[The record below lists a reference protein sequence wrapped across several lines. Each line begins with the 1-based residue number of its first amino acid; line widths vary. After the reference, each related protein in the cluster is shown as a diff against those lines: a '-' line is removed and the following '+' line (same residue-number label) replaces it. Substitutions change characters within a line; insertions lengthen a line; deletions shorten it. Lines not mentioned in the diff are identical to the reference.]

1 MGKKLKIAVDIMGGD
16 YAPDE
21 IVKGA
26 LQAARESDVDIVL
39 VGTKPVLETSVKTF
53 SNAGIPVQEV
63 EATEMIKD
71 GEEPAFAVMRK
82 PNSSVALAARLVKS
96 GDADAMVSAGST
108 GACMVAALTQIGAL
122 PGIERP
128 MVGGAFLGL
137 APKTITLDLGAN
149 VGCQPYHLVDFAVAG
164 TVYARTFMD
173 IDNPT
178 VGLLNVGA
186 EEGKGNP
193 QAKEA
198 FGLLKN
204 SGLNFIGNVEGNDIP
219 AGKAN
224 VIVCDGFV
232 GNILVKFC
240 ESLGKGVSIWL
251 ANELKG
257 SMGKTDLDRVTSRL
271 YGLMSPGVAMGGGPM
286 WGVDGVV
293 GIAHGS
299 SRAHQIAGTI
309 KQVKIAV
316 ENGFVDQLKT
326 ELKKVQDKRAQGKS
340 EEVRNRSKRR

>member
-1 MGKKLKIAVDIMGGD
+1 MGKTLKIAVDIMGGD
-16 YAPDE
+16 YAPEE

-26 LQAARESDVDIVL
+26 LQAARELAVAIIL
-39 VGTKPVLETSVKTF
+39 VGPKDALKTAVPVFE
-53 SNAGIPVQEV
+53 NAGLPVHQV
-63 EATEMIKD
+63 EATEVIKD

-82 PNSSVALAARLVKS
+82 PNSSVAMAAKLVKS

-108 GACMVAALTQIGAL
+108 GAVMVAALQHVGAL

-128 MVGGAFLGL
+128 MVGGPFLGL

-149 VGCQPYHLVDFAVAG
+149 VGCQPYHLVEFAVAG
-164 TVYARTFMD
+164 TVYARTFMG

-178 VGLLNVGA
+178 VGLLNVGS
-186 EEGKGNP
+186 EEGKGNA

-204 SGLNFIGNVEGNDIP
+204 SGLNFIGNVEGHDIP

-224 VIVCDGFV
+224 VVVCDGFV
-232 GNILVKFC
+232 GNVLVKFC
-240 ESLGKGVSIWL
+240 ESLGKGVSNWL
-251 ANELKG
+251 SGELKDRLN
-257 SMGKTDLDRVTSRL
+257 KTDLDKLTSKL

-299 SRAHQIAGTI
+299 SKAHQIAGTLN
-309 KQVKIAV
+309 QVKIAV
-316 ENGFVDQLKT
+316 ESGFVGQLKT
-326 ELKKVQDKRAQGKS
+326 ELKKVQEKLPS
-340 EEVRNRSKRR
+340 EQSQ

>member
-16 YAPDE
+16 FAPDE

-26 LQAARESDVDIVL
+26 AQAAKELGVDIIL
-39 VGTKPVLETSVKTF
+39 VGTKEALEKSVDTF
-53 SNAGIPVQEV
+53 ITAKLPVQQV

-82 PNSSVALAARLVKS
+82 PNSSVAVAAKLVKS

-108 GACMVAALTQIGAL
+108 GAVMVAAFQHVGVL
-122 PGIERP
+122 PGVERP
-128 MVGGAFLGL
+128 MAGGAFLQL
-137 APKTITLDLGAN
+137 APKTVVLDLGAN
-149 VGCQPYHLVDFAVAG
+149 VGCQPYQLVDFAVAG
-164 TVYARTFMD
+164 TVFVRTFMG
-173 IDNPT
+173 IENPT

-204 SGLNFIGNVEGNDIP
+204 SGLNFIGNVEGTDIP
-219 AGKAN
+219 LGRAN

-240 ESLGKGVSIWL
+240 ESLGKGVSAWL
-251 ANELKG
+251 TNELKG
-257 SMGKTDLDRVTSRL
+257 KVNQADLEKVTAKL
-271 YGLMSPGVAMGGGPM
+271 YGLLSPGVAMGGGPM

-293 GIAHGS
+293 AIAHGS
-299 SRAHQIAGTI
+299 SHAPQIAGTI
-309 KQVKIAV
+309 KQTKIAI
-316 ENGFVDQLKT
+316 EGGFVDQLKT
-326 ELKKVQDKRAQGKS
+326 ELKKVQDKRAATTQ
-340 EEVRNRSKRR
+340 

>member
-1 MGKKLKIAVDIMGGD
+1 MGKALKIAVDIMGGD

-26 LQAARESDVDIVL
+26 LQAAKDLGVEIIL
-39 VGTKPVLETSVKTF
+39 VGTKPALEASVPMF
-53 SNAGIPVQEV
+53 ESAALPVHQV
-63 EATEMIKD
+63 EATEIIKD

-82 PNSSVALAARLVKS
+82 PNSSVAMAARLAKC

-108 GACMVAALTQIGAL
+108 GAVMVAALQHVGAL

-128 MVGGAFLGL
+128 MVGGPFLGL
-137 APKTITLDLGAN
+137 APKTLTLDLGAN
-149 VGCQPYHLVDFAVAG
+149 VGCQPYHLVEFAVAG
-164 TVYARTFMD
+164 TVYARTFMG

-186 EEGKGNP
+186 EEGKGNA
-193 QAKEA
+193 QVKEA
-198 FGLLKN
+198 FRLLKS
-204 SGLNFIGNVEGNDIP
+204 SGLNFIGNVEGHDIP
-219 AGKAN
+219 AGKVN
-224 VIVCDGFV
+224 VVVCDGFV

-240 ESLGKGVSIWL
+240 ESLGRGVSNWL
-251 ANELKG
+251 GSELKD
-257 SMGKTDLDRVTSRL
+257 SLNKTDLDKLTSKL

-299 SRAHQIAGTI
+299 SKAHQIAGTI
-309 KQVKIAV
+309 NQVKIAV
-316 ENGFVDQLKT
+316 ESGFVDQLKT
-326 ELKKVQDKRAQGKS
+326 ELRKVQDKMPS
-340 EEVRNRSKRR
+340 EQSQ

>member
-16 YAPDE
+16 FAPDE

-26 LQAARESDVDIVL
+26 AQAAKDLGVDIIL
-39 VGTKPVLETSVKTF
+39 VGTKSALEKSVATF
-53 SNAGIPVQEV
+53 STVRLPVQQV

-82 PNSSVALAARLVKS
+82 PNSSVAVAARLVKS

-108 GACMVAALTQIGAL
+108 GACMVAAFQHVGVLS
-122 PGIERP
+122 GIERP
-128 MVGGAFLGL
+128 MAGGAFLGL
-137 APKTITLDLGAN
+137 APKTVVLDLGAN

-164 TVYARTFMD
+164 TVFVRTFMGVE
-173 IDNPT
+173 NPT

-204 SGLNFIGNVEGNDIP
+204 SGLNFIGNVEGTDIP
-219 AGKAN
+219 LGKAN

-240 ESLGKGVSIWL
+240 ESLGKSVSNWL
-251 ANELKG
+251 GRELKDK
-257 SMGKTDLDRVTSRL
+257 MNREDLEKVTSKL
-271 YGLMSPGVAMGGGPM
+271 YGLLSPGVAMGGGPM

-293 GIAHGS
+293 AIAHGS
-299 SRAHQIAGTI
+299 SRAPQIAGTI
-309 KQVKIAV
+309 KQAKIAV
-316 ENGFVDQLKT
+316 ESGFVGQLKA
-326 ELKKVQDKRAQGKS
+326 ELKKVQDKRESAGTQ
-340 EEVRNRSKRR
+340 

>member
-1 MGKKLKIAVDIMGGD
+1 MRKVLKIAVDIMGGD

-26 LQAARESDVDIVL
+26 LQAAKDLGVEIIL
-39 VGTKPVLETSVKTF
+39 VGTGPALETAVPLFRDTNLPIHQVK
-53 SNAGIPVQEV
+53 
-63 EATEMIKD
+63 ATEIIKD

-82 PNSSVALAARLVKS
+82 PNSSVAMAAKLVKS

-108 GACMVAALTQIGAL
+108 GAVMVAALQHVGAL
-122 PGIERP
+122 PGVERP
-128 MVGGAFLGL
+128 MVGGPFLGL

-149 VGCQPYHLVDFAVAG
+149 VGCQPYHLVEFAVAG
-164 TVYARTFMD
+164 TVYARTFMGV
-173 IDNPT
+173 DNPT

-186 EEGKGNP
+186 EEGKGNA

-204 SGLNFIGNVEGNDIP
+204 SGLNFIGNVEGHDIP
-219 AGKAN
+219 SGKAN
-224 VIVCDGFV
+224 VVICDGFV

-240 ESLGKGVSIWL
+240 ESLGKGVSNWL
-251 ANELKG
+251 STELKD
-257 SMGKTDLDRVTSRL
+257 SLNKTDLDKLTSKL
-271 YGLMSPGVAMGGGPM
+271 YGMLSPGVAMGGGPM

-299 SRAHQIAGTI
+299 SKAHQITGTI

-316 ENGFVDQLKT
+316 ESGFVSQLKT
-326 ELKKVQDKRAQGKS
+326 ELKKVQNKMPSGQ
-340 EEVRNRSKRR
+340 

>member
-1 MGKKLKIAVDIMGGD
+1 MGKALKIAVDIMGGD

-26 LQAARESDVDIVL
+26 LQAAKDLGVEIIL
-39 VGTKPVLETSVKTF
+39 VGTRPALEASVPMF
-53 SNAGIPVQEV
+53 ESAGLPINQV
-63 EATEMIKD
+63 EATEIIKD

-82 PNSSVALAARLVKS
+82 PNSSVAMAAKLVKS

-108 GACMVAALTQIGAL
+108 GAVMVAALQHVGAL

-128 MVGGAFLGL
+128 MVGGPFLGL
-137 APKTITLDLGAN
+137 APKTVTLDLGAN
-149 VGCQPYHLVDFAVAG
+149 VGCQPYHLVEFAVAG
-164 TVYARTFMD
+164 TVYARTFMG

-178 VGLLNVGA
+178 VGLLNVGS
-186 EEGKGNP
+186 EGGKGNA

-198 FGLLKN
+198 FGMLKN
-204 SGLNFIGNVEGNDIP
+204 SGLNFIGNVEGHDIP

-224 VIVCDGFV
+224 VVVCDGFV

-240 ESLGKGVSIWL
+240 EGLGRGVSNWL
-251 ANELKG
+251 GSELKDG
-257 SMGKTDLDRVTSRL
+257 LNKTDLDKLTSKL
-271 YGLMSPGVAMGGGPM
+271 YGLMSPGMAMGGGPM

-299 SRAHQIAGTI
+299 SKAHQIAGTI
-309 KQVKIAV
+309 NQVKIAV
-316 ENGFVDQLKT
+316 ESGFVDQLKT
-326 ELKKVQDKRAQGKS
+326 ELKKVQDKMPSGQ
-340 EEVRNRSKRR
+340 

>member
-1 MGKKLKIAVDIMGGD
+1 MGKALKIAVDIMGGD

-26 LQAARESDVDIVL
+26 LQAAADLGVEIIL
-39 VGTKPVLETSVKTF
+39 VGTKPALEIAVPMFAS
-53 SNAGIPVQEV
+53 AGLPVHQV
-63 EATEMIKD
+63 EATEIIKD

-82 PNSSVALAARLVKS
+82 PNSSVAMAARLVKS

-108 GACMVAALTQIGAL
+108 GAVMVAALQHVGAL

-128 MVGGAFLGL
+128 MVGGPFLGL
-137 APKTITLDLGAN
+137 APKTVTLDLGAN
-149 VGCQPYHLVDFAVAG
+149 VGCQPYHLVEFAVAG
-164 TVYARTFMD
+164 TVYARTFMG

-186 EEGKGNP
+186 EEGKGNA

-204 SGLNFIGNVEGNDIP
+204 SGLNFIGNVEGHDIP

-224 VIVCDGFV
+224 VVVCDGFV

-240 ESLGKGVSIWL
+240 ESLGRGVSNWL
-251 ANELKG
+251 GNELKD
-257 SMGKTDLDRVTSRL
+257 SLNKTDLDKLTSKL

-299 SRAHQIAGTI
+299 SKAHQIAGTI
-309 KQVKIAV
+309 NQVKIAV
-316 ENGFVDQLKT
+316 ESGFVDQLKT
-326 ELKKVQDKRAQGKS
+326 ELKKVQDKMPS
-340 EEVRNRSKRR
+340 EQSQ

>member
-1 MGKKLKIAVDIMGGD
+1 MGKALKIAVDIMGGD

-26 LQAARESDVDIVL
+26 LQAARDLGVEIIL
-39 VGTKPVLETSVKTF
+39 VGPKQALEASVPVFES
-53 SNAGIPVQEV
+53 AGLPVQQV
-63 EATEMIKD
+63 EATEIIKD

-82 PNSSVALAARLVKS
+82 PNSSVAMAAKLVKS

-108 GACMVAALTQIGAL
+108 GAVMVAALQHVGAL

-128 MVGGAFLGL
+128 MVGGPFLGL
-137 APKTITLDLGAN
+137 APKTVTLDLGAN

-164 TVYARTFMD
+164 TVYARTFMG

-186 EEGKGNP
+186 EEGKGNA

-204 SGLNFIGNVEGNDIP
+204 SGLNFIGNVEGHDIP
-219 AGKAN
+219 AGKVN
-224 VIVCDGFV
+224 VVVCDGFV

-240 ESLGKGVSIWL
+240 ESLGRGVSNWL
-251 ANELKG
+251 GNELKD
-257 SMGKTDLDRVTSRL
+257 SLNKAELDKLTSKL

-299 SRAHQIAGTI
+299 SKAHQIAGTI
-309 KQVKIAV
+309 NQVKIAV
-316 ENGFVDQLKT
+316 ESGFVEQLKI
-326 ELKKVQDKRAQGKS
+326 ELKKVQDKLPSGKS
-340 EEVRNRSKRR
+340 Q